1 MRSSSL
7 IVRLTVSFLA
17 VVGYASFWAWFHS
30 ARLRGKG
37 GVGLSL
43 VNSSSTTLVR
53 VDDLIRDAVLSVA
66 SSSRQPDD
74 LERAALLGAKTFRE
88 VRGDAWTKNRKPLLC
103 ATFTTSDREA
113 LKRVLENMRQM
124 REHCE
129 WAVLFYDLTSDHS
142 AIRLLEHTA
151 LQEGLAIA
159 KAEVVPTRQTVLE
172 THGIDLAV
180 QAAKLTAYSDLNP
193 ILRKALLDDDNFRS
207 SFSDRGQ
214 ARHRRQHLTNANRS
228 SHNAL
233 VYPKSLQFLSLLPL
247 LPRYQRVWLL
257 DADISLQGFRAD
269 RFLLVVDCAFERP
282 PLVAQPLIAEHTQSY
297 KFLNAAGWEKAQ
309 LDEQGRSGRG
319 AGFLSRIFH
328 SQTADGDEVANTYPK
343 NVLATASAFLE
354 IQAPLLDSAFFE
366 WFLRFLVVPMA
377 APSHILG
384 ADWGFDALFCRAAA
398 AFSAATAA
406 EGEAAAA
413 GNRDKG
419 EPCVLV
425 VAGTP
430 VHHVDRRDLD
440 ATLGR
445 DVKKVLN
452 RALMRI
458 IASSFPSLYKSG
470 HDKDANMLLP
480 EHAAKYRRSDKFLGR
495 DLKCTHRRP
504 KMRPVD
510 RLDSGLGLDP

>member
-1 MRSSSL
+1 M
-7 IVRLTVSFLA
+7 IVRLSISCLV

-30 ARLRGKG
+30 THLRGKG

-88 VRGDAWTKNRKPLLC
+88 VRGDEWTKNRKPLLC

-113 LKRVLENMRQM
+113 LKRVLGNMRQM

-151 LQEGLAIA
+151 LQEGLTIA

-180 QAAKLTAYSDLNP
+180 QVAKLTAYSDLNP

-207 SFSDRGQ
+207 SFSDR
-214 ARHRRQHLTNANRS
+214 ARHRQLHQTNTNRS

-297 KFLNAAGWEKAQ
+297 KFLNAAEWEKAQ
-309 LDEQGRSGRG
+309 ALDEQGKGSRG
-319 AGFLSRIFH
+319 AFSFPSGD
-328 SQTADGDEVANTYPK
+328 ADAHVAVNTNPK
-343 NVLATASAFLE
+343 NVLASASAFLE
-354 IQAPLLDSAFFE
+354 IQAPLLESAFFE

-413 GNRDKG
+413 GNHDKG
-419 EPCVLV
+419 EPCVVV

-445 DVKKVLN
+445 DVKKALN

-480 EHAAKYRRSDKFLGR
+480 EHAAKYRRSDKFLSR

-504 KMRPVD
+504 KMRPLVSPEPGPG
-510 RLDSGLGLDP
+510 LGSGLGLVPVR